1 MKILLSAL
9 DVLNKLHFIL
19 LAHYL
24 KVYISCRVLRI
35 LTTFQLRIVLLQLPD
50 FIDYFLIP
58 GRDLL
63 LASVVPLSLWLRL

>member
-1 MKILLSAL
+1 MEILLSAL

-19 LAHYL
+19 LAHDL
-24 KVYISCRVLRI
+24 KVYISCGVLRI

-58 GRDLL
+58 GCDLL
-63 LASVVPLSLWLRL
+63 LAPGVPLSLWLRL